1 MLTRERENVI
11 TVSCLSRLSQDG
23 HNVIVGSR
31 YGSVLPPPEMPP
43 TASYGAVACEMA
55 RTASYGAVACDEEHT
70 LTVER
75 TTPGK
80 RASRLRT
87 AAAAALALGCVVALA
102 ARRESSASPARE
114 AAPTLHALRNHHRHE
129 RAALSPSSSSSS
141 SSVAT
146 ATSGVG
152 AGPRGSSA
160 PASVGDAAA
169 HSKTLTH
176 ADLLQ
181 YESVRKV
188 LEQNGVDY
196 ETASNDELFRF
207 VPREITVEIWPSRVH
222 GDIGVSAADGYV
234 AFDIAYMTDAGGISA
249 SYVIV
254 MDLFGNITTIE
265 STFVDDYQVGFPYHQ
280 NL

>member
-1 MLTRERENVI
+1 MLPV
-11 TVSCLSRLSQDG
+11 CA
-23 HNVIVGSR
+23 
-31 YGSVLPPPEMPP
+31 PK
-43 TASYGAVACEMA
+43 MA
-55 RTASYGAVACDEEHT
+55 PTASYGAVACDEEHT

-102 ARRESSASPARE
+102 ARRESSASPTRE

-141 SSVAT
+141 SPSSVAT

-222 GDIGVSAADGYV
+222 GDIGVPAADGYV
-234 AFDIAYMTDAGGISA
+234 AFDIAYATDAGDISA